1 MRTFYKQ
8 SLAAL
13 FATALA
19 LGCGSSDKQ
28 QQQAK
33 QPSPSPAQTSSVTT
47 TGATTEG
54 SSAQGSTTSGMGPTM
69 QGSTTSTTPANPPP
83 PQAGGPQDTAIGTS
97 SDSQNADQSASAN
110 TMPGTMDTKV
120 TSLSDGEVLA
130 IENAINKGEISLAEL
145 ARKSSVHADVKS
157 YAGTILTQHRDALNK
172 SAAIAKKD
180 KIVAKVDDVSKNLQ
194 MDVKTTTGD
203 LKKRKGGDFDTAYI
217 DSQVRMHRDAGTLI
231 DNQLLPSVKNNDLKN
246 ELLGLRQTVADHQ
259 TKAQDL
265 QSHFETVGTTSTTGA
280 TMSGSKAKSNP
291 KSNPAPKSDTN
302 PESDTNPKSDMN
314 PKSDTNPKTP
324 PPKQ

>member
-33 QPSPSPAQTSSVTT
+33 QPSPSTAQTSSVQT
-47 TGATTEG
+47 TGATSEG
-54 SSAQGSTTSGMGPTM
+54 QGGQGSTTSGMGPSM
-69 QGSTTSTTPANPPP
+69 QGSTSSTTPATPPSTPQP
-83 PQAGGPQDTAIGTS
+83 PQAGGPQDTSVGTS
-97 SDSQNADQSASAN
+97 SDSQNAGQSASAN
-110 TMPGTMDTKV
+110 TMPATMDSKV

-145 ARKSSVHADVKS
+145 ARKSSVHADVKN
-157 YAGTILTQHRDALNK
+157 YAGTVLTHHRDALNK

-180 KIVAKVDDVSKNLQ
+180 KIVAKDDDVSKNLK
-194 MDVKTTTGD
+194 MDVQTTTGD

-246 ELLGLRQTVADHQ
+246 ELLGLRQTIADHQ
-259 TKAQDL
+259 TKAQDI
-265 QSHFETVGTTSTTGA
+265 QSHFETVGTTGTTGA
-280 TMSGSKAKSNP
+280 TMKGKS
-291 KSNPAPKSDTN
+291 T
-302 PESDTNPKSDMN
+302 T
-314 PKSDTNPKTP
+314 KTP
-324 PPKQ
+324 PPKTPPKK